1 MNVILKFKKMKA
13 IVITKPGGPDVLEL
27 QDYSTPEI
35 SGDEVLIEVKAAGLN
50 RSDVFQ
56 RERNYPAPEGASAE
70 IPGGNDILEC
80 TKFRLFIKSIN

>member
-1 MNVILKFKKMKA
+1 MKA

-35 SGDEVLIEVKAAGLN
+35 SRDEVLIEVKAAGLN

-56 RERNYPAPEGASAE
+56 RERN
-70 IPGGNDILEC
+70 ILHLKELPP
-80 TKFRLFIKSIN
+80 KFQEATIYLNVPSFVFL

>member
-1 MNVILKFKKMKA
+1 MKA